1 VEKCMDGTA
10 KFSLNDEREWLR
22 EITGRRVEIDEEE
35 GWVSVVSRGEAEVKW
50 CGFVYELRPRGLVE

>member
-1 VEKCMDGTA
+1 
-10 KFSLNDEREWLR
+10 LNDEREWLR